1 MDAGLKY
8 AFTQNKDGSKAFC
21 KFNTIL
27 DHFSGNSLL
36 LGGLLSKRVEID
48 SNIRPRFRRPAI
60 LLSSACGSSS
70 QWKTANGCG
79 SAWQRQ

>member
-27 DHFSGNSLL
+27 DHISGNTLL
-36 LGGLLSKRVEID
+36 LGV
-48 SNIRPRFRRPAI
+48 F
-60 LLSSACGSSS
+60 
-70 QWKTANGCG
+70 
-79 SAWQRQ
+79 